1 MGNTLWGLGIRLVF
15 TCIVFVTVAHKCVG
29 GGNLTTVSCSEQE
42 RLALLMFKHSATYD
56 HGMFS
61 SWGVGHDC
69 CRWKGVGCDDATGR
83 VVSLH
88 LREEFRDDYYFDD
101 RGLHEKLDNEFHYS
115 NDKGIKMFYNEDY
128 HLVNFANLHSF
139 FGSNKVI
146 FCLTELVYLEHLD
159 LSGNDFQQS
168 QIPEFIGSFKQLR
181 YLNLSNAGFF
191 GNVPYQIGNLSNL
204 KVLDLSN
211 LYDLTIGDLE
221 WISGLSK
228 LEYLDLSGVIL
239 SRTKNLDNLFYTIPF
254 LLNLRL
260 SYCGLS
266 MADLHSHHLNS
277 SRKLASIKHL
287 DLSGNDFQ
295 AQLPGIFMNMTSLEF
310 LDLTYNDLGTLSM
323 AWRFQNLL
331 NMIPYVSV
339 LSLQDCSI
347 QMINLSPTNLSFSTS
362 SNIQHLD
369 LSFNIIEGIF
379 PSVLTNMSSLLSLDL
394 SGNKLNSSIPTMP
407 NLLNLNINDNGF
419 TQIEDVGIWRHCH
432 LKELI
437 VTYNNL
443 RGEMINPSTNVSKCS
458 QNELEILKLDN
469 NALSGSIPDS
479 LSILTNLRSLDL
491 SFNKLTGPI
500 PESLGKLRSLQVL
513 YLSYNLLI
521 SPIPKFHGQLTILHL
536 AYNNLSGS
544 IPDSLG
550 KLTALK
556 DIFMKSNRFTGSIPV
571 SLGTLTSL
579 RVFSASSNLLNGTIP
594 SSIGQLTKLYILDIS
609 NNSLQGLVSEDHFA
623 NLPMLRYLSADSNNL
638 FFNISHEWIPPFQLK
653 IVRLVS
659 CKIDGGF
666 PQWFRTQRNLYE
678 LVLSNAS
685 ISGPLPAWLH
695 LMRIMH
701 VLDLS
706 HNKLTGPLTNLP
718 YLFESELHLQD
729 NLFRGLIPRSLCKI
743 TYLNVL
749 DLSKNRLTGKIPKC
763 LWNMYLSVMV
773 LSSNRLS
780 GVIPNPLRYSSLRW
794 LQLNDNNI
802 NGKLPRDFGY
812 FKSLEVLDLGENKI
826 SGNIPKWI
834 GENITL
840 LSALR
845 LHKNNFT
852 GCIPRSLRKS
862 QQLRILDLAQNNL
875 IGPIPHC
882 FGELGGMKQ
891 SLFYNSSMV
900 SPYFGN
906 MMQVLK
912 GASLEYTRILKFV
925 RNIDLSSNKF
935 SGEIPGA
942 LTTLDALLGLNL
954 GNNHF
959 SGGIPK
965 GIGNMKSLI
974 SLDLSANELSGMIP
988 PSLVALNFLS
998 YLNLSHNNLSG
1009 QIPTGNQ
1016 LQTLTDPSIY
1026 ADNTYL
1032 CGALVQKECYPHEKP
1047 PSTTSK
1053 NKHQNTEPK
1062 KVWFFF
1068 DILSGFATGFWG
1080 IVGVLMLKK
1089 QWRYKLF
1096 MLGEETVDK
1105 IHVVVMITIMKMK
1118 RGREAA

>member
-1 MGNTLWGLGIRLVF
+1 MGNTLWGLEIRLVF
-15 TCIVFVTVAHKCVG
+15 ICIFLVTVTRECVG
-29 GGNLTTVSCSEQE
+29 GGNLTAVSCSEQE
-42 RLALLMFKHSATYD
+42 RLALLEFKHSATYD
-56 HGMFS
+56 QGMFS
-61 SWGVGHDC
+61 SWGVGNDC
-69 CRWKGVGCDDATGR
+69 CRWKGVGCDDVTGR

-88 LREEFRDDYYFDD
+88 LR
-101 RGLHEKLDNEFHYS
+101 NEF
-115 NDKGIKMFYNEDY
+115 GITEQCSSFGAIE
-128 HLVNFANLHSF
+128 VNS
-139 FGSNKVI
+139 
-146 FCLTELVYLEHLD
+146 CLTGLVYLKHLD

-168 QIPEFIGSFKQLR
+168 QIPEFIGSLKQLR
-181 YLNLSNAGFF
+181 YLNLSNTNFI

-211 LYDLTIGDLE
+211 PYELTIDDFE

-228 LEYLDLSGVIL
+228 LEHLDLSGVIL
-239 SRTKNLDNLFYTIPF
+239 SRTKNLDNLFYAIPS

-266 MADLHSHHLNS
+266 MAKLHSQHLNS

-310 LDLTYNDLGTLSM
+310 LDLSYNDLGTLSM

-331 NMIPYVSV
+331 NRIPYVSV
-339 LSLQDCSI
+339 LSLQACSI
-347 QMINLSPTNLSFSTS
+347 QKINLSPTNLSFSTS

-369 LSFNIIEGIF
+369 LSINIIEGIF
-379 PSVLTNMSSLLSLDL
+379 PLVLTNMSNLLSLDL
-394 SGNKLNSSIPTMP
+394 SGNKLDSSIPTMP
-407 NLLNLNINDNGF
+407 SLLKLNINENSF
-419 TQIEDVGIWRHCH
+419 RRIEDVGIWRHCH

-443 RGEMINPSTNVSKCS
+443 RGEMISPSTNVSKCS
-458 QNELEILKLDN
+458 QNELEILKLDD

-479 LSILTNLRSLDL
+479 LARLTNLRSLDL

-500 PESLGKLRSLQVL
+500 PESLGKLRSLQVV

-521 SPIPKFHGQLTILHL
+521 GPIPEFYGQLTILHL
-536 AYNNLSGS
+536 AYNNLSGC
-544 IPDSLG
+544 IPESLG
-550 KLTALK
+550 NLTTLK
-556 DIFMKSNRFTGSIPV
+556 DIFLKSNRFTGSIPV
-571 SLGTLTSL
+571 SLGRLISL
-579 RVFSASSNLLNGTIP
+579 RVFSVSSNLLNGTIP
-594 SSIGQLTKLYILDIS
+594 STIGQLTKLYILDVS
-609 NNSLQGLVSEDHFA
+609 NNSLQGLVLEDHFA
-623 NLPMLRYLSADSNNL
+623 NLSMLRYLNADSNNL
-638 FFNISHEWIPPFQLK
+638 FFNISHEWIPPFQLQ
-653 IVRLVS
+653 IVHLVS
-659 CKIDGGF
+659 CKIEGGF

-678 LVLSNAS
+678 LVMSNAS
-685 ISGPLPAWLH
+685 LSGPLPAWLR

-701 VLDLS
+701 FLDLS

-718 YLFESELHLQD
+718 YLFEGELNLQD
-729 NLFRGLIPRSLCKI
+729 NLFRGLIPRSLCKN

-749 DLSKNRLTGKIPKC
+749 DLSKNRLSGKIPKC
-763 LWNMYLSVMV
+763 LWNTYLSVMV

-780 GVIPNPLRYSSLRW
+780 GVIPNPLGYSSLRL

-802 NGKLPRDFGY
+802 NGELPRDFGY

-852 GCIPRSLRKS
+852 GRIPHSLCKL
-862 QQLRILDLAQNNL
+862 QQLHILDLAHNTL
-875 IGPIPHC
+875 IGSIPHC
-882 FGELGGMKQ
+882 FGELGGMKD
-891 SLFYNSSMV
+891 SSHVNSSMV
-900 SPYFGN
+900 SGYFGN

-912 GASLEYTRILKFV
+912 GAELEYTRILEFV

-935 SGEIPGA
+935 SGEIPET

-965 GIGNMKSLI
+965 SIGNIKSLI

-988 PSLVALNFLS
+988 PSVAALNFLS

-1016 LQTLTDPSIY
+1016 LQTLTDPSIH

-1032 CGALVQKECYPHEKP
+1032 CGALVHKECYPHEKP
-1047 PSTTSK
+1047 PPTTSK
-1053 NKHQNTEPK
+1053 NKQENASEPT
-1062 KVWFFF
+1062 KVWFYL
-1068 DILSGFATGFWG
+1068 DIMSGFTIGFWG
-1080 IVGVLMLKK
+1080 IIGVLLFKK
-1089 QWRYKLF
+1089 QWRHRLF
-1096 MLGEETVDK
+1096 MLCEETIDD
-1105 IHVVVMITIMKMK
+1105 IHVAVMVTILKMK